1 VEVFRVMV
9 VYYVCSDTKE
19 QAEEEIVKCCGTF
32 YDTMQAEKVTT
43 ISTQPKATIVAD
55 WLKPKVYK
63 GEEEEVQF

>member
-1 VEVFRVMV
+1 MGVFRVTV

-19 QAEEEIVKCCGTF
+19 QAEEEIVRCCGAF
-32 YDTMQAEKVTT
+32 YDTMKAEKVTT
-43 ISTQPKATIVAD
+43 ISSEPNRTVAPD

>member
-1 VEVFRVMV
+1 MGVYRVTV

-32 YDTMQAEKVTT
+32 YDTMKAEKVST
-43 ISTQPKATIVAD
+43 ISSKPKCTIED
-55 WLKPKVYK
+55 NWLTPKVYK